1 MAPRLPTRYRVAQS
15 FVSERLCPFPARA
28 SSPPLRVWERDE
40 ELSKDKVDLDPVLAP
55 ESHSLPDLAPVACT
69 SHQRRSARVRS
80 LPGPGPA
87 WDCCLNPHLAQAR
100 SGDSSWTPG
109 LSPLPDGPR
118 PAAGPP
124 GQQAAPN
131 PGMTHSFLYSG
142 HHGRPEP
149 RVIAGPTP
157 HTHTLP
163 WLGWLGWGTLWNRPK
178 SALRGRSHG
187 DLGTPRRGDAAIT
200 VQTAP
205 RPPGSPAPLSGGRRS
220 ARRRR
225 RPLTGHPTPEPSPE
239 TKAWG
244 GAKAWP

>member
-1 MAPRLPTRYRVAQS
+1 MAPRLPTRYPVAQS

-55 ESHSLPDLAPVACT
+55 ESYSLPDLAPVACT

-142 HHGRPEP
+142 HRGRPEP

-157 HTHTLP
+157 HTHA
-163 WLGWLGWGTLWNRPK
+163 
-178 SALRGRSHG
+178 ALAGVARVG
-187 DLGTPRRGDAAIT
+187 DS
-200 VQTAP
+200 VE
-205 RPPGSPAPLSGGRRS
+205 SP
-220 ARRRR
+220 
-225 RPLTGHPTPEPSPE
+225 
-239 TKAWG
+239 
-244 GAKAWP
+244 

>member
-1 MAPRLPTRYRVAQS
+1 MFQNVCTLSRLGP
-15 FVSERLCPFPARA
+15 LARH
-28 SSPPLRVWERDE
+28 SGVWERDE
-40 ELSKDKVDLDPVLAP
+40 ELSKDKVALDPVLASQ
-55 ESHSLPDLAPVACT
+55 SHSLPDLAPVART
-69 SHQRRSARVRS
+69 SHRRRSARVRS

-87 WDCCLNPHLAQAR
+87 RDCCLNPHLAQAR
-100 SGDSSWTPG
+100 SGDSSWKLG

-124 GQQAAPN
+124 SQQETSN

-142 HHGRPEP
+142 HRGRPEP

-157 HTHTLP
+157 HTHAALA
-163 WLGWLGWGTLWNRPK
+163 GVARVGTLWNRPRR
-178 SALRGRSHG
+178 ALRGRSHR

-200 VQTAP
+200 VQKAP
-205 RPPGSPAPLSGGRRS
+205 RPPGSPAPHSGGRRS

-244 GAKAWP
+244 GAKAEP